1 MSAIDEVAKGVTQEV
16 VESHIIKNSL
26 LWIQKHVKIVLILS
40 FVLITLIVGILF
52 LSDDDDSSS
61 VDESNQTTTNIESN
75 DTTEDQSDLIE
86 ENE

>member
-26 LWIQKHVKIVLILS
+26 LWIQKHIKIVLMLS

-61 VDESNQTTTNIESN
+61 VGESNQTTTNIESN
-75 DTTEDQSDLIE
+75 DTAEDQSDLIE